1 MAKVIPKLNYSFR
14 NTSLSCVLGLKI
26 LNKSMKLVGMTYT
39 LNGGFTF
46 LQLNN
51 NSNLFSYLYSHNENE
66 SLQFLFKKPSHSL
79 LYRIGTN
86 KKLSCLEGL
95 PSKGIQYSRSPGTH
109 SLLISINMDNHTALV
124 QLPSGH
130 KKAFSIYAT
139 AAIGSVAFG
148 EKEKA
153 SNTKF
158 GFWRKLGKK
167 PTVRGVAKNPVDH
180 PHGGRTKSIKYPR
193 TPWGHTTKYK

>member
-1 MAKVIPKLNYSFR
+1 
-14 NTSLSCVLGLKI
+14 
-26 LNKSMKLVGMTYT
+26 MKLVGMTYS

-46 LQLNN
+46 LQLNS
-51 NSNLFSYLYSHNENE
+51 NSTLFTYLYSHNQNE
-66 SLQFLFKKPSHSL
+66 ALQFLFKKPFYSL

-86 KKLSCLEGL
+86 KKVSCLEGL
-95 PSKGIQYSRSPGTH
+95 PSKGSQYSRSPGTH

-139 AAIGSVAFG
+139 ASLGSVAFS

-193 TPWGHTTKYK
+193 TP